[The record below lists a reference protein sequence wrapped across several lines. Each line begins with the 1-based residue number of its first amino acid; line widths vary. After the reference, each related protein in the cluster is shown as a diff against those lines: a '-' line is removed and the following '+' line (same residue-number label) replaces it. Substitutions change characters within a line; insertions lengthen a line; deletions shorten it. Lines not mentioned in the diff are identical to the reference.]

1 MTLLGSTTSQKGSFS
16 FPLPFKRAF
25 SAGCRSK
32 KRQHSVQRTVSEAKS
47 VVDEAKRVDDE
58 AKRLNFQIKGWVGQ
72 MKVWLMKQNEWM
84 VKRKGSTFR

>member
-25 SAGCRSK
+25 SGGCRSK
-32 KRQHSVQRTVSEAKS
+32 KRRFSVQRTVSEAKS

-72 MKVWLMKQNEWM
+72 MKGWLMKQNEWM

>member
-1 MTLLGSTTSQKGSFS
+1 MTLLGSPTSQKGSFS

-32 KRQHSVQRTVSEAKS
+32 KRQHSVQRTVSEAKR

-72 MKVWLMKQNEWM
+72 MKVWVGQMKVWLINL
-84 VKRKGSTFR
+84 VKV

>member
-25 SAGCRSK
+25 SGGCRSK

-47 VVDEAKRVDDE
+47 VVDEAKRVHDE
-58 AKRLNFQIKGWVGQ
+58 AKRLNFQMKVWVGQ
-72 MKVWLMKQNEWM
+72 IKGWLMKQNEWM